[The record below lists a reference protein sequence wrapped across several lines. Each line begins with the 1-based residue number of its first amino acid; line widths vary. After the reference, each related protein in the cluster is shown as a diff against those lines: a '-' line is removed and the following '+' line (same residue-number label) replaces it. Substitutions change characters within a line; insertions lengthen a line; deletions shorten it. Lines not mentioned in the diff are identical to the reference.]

1 MEGFMWNLMLRKDFG
16 NVVIKSFK
24 TRREAEEEIKNRER
38 LTQHLGA
45 SSNKIYSI
53 KRGNENGRTLRNL

>member
-1 MEGFMWNLMLRKDFG
+1 MWNLMLRKDFG
-16 NVVIKSFK
+16 DVVIKRFK
-24 TRREAEEEIKNRER
+24 TRREAEEEIRNRER

-53 KRGNENGRTLRNL
+53 KRGNKNERTHGSL

>member
-1 MEGFMWNLMLRKDFG
+1 MWNLMLRKDFG
-16 NVVIKSFK
+16 DVVIKRFK
-24 TRREAEEEIKNRER
+24 TRREAEEEIRNRER

-45 SSNKIYSI
+45 SSDKIYSI

>member
-1 MEGFMWNLMLRKDFG
+1 MWNLILKKDFG
-16 NVVIKSFK
+16 DVVIKNFK
-24 TRREAEEEIKNRER
+24 TRREAEEEIRNRER

-53 KRGNENGRTLRNL
+53 KRRNKNGRTLGNL

>member
-1 MEGFMWNLMLRKDFG
+1 MWNLMLKKDFG
-16 NVVIKSFK
+16 DVVIKRFK

-45 SSNKIYSI
+45 SSNKVYSI
-53 KRGNENGRTLRNL
+53 KRGNENGRTHGSL